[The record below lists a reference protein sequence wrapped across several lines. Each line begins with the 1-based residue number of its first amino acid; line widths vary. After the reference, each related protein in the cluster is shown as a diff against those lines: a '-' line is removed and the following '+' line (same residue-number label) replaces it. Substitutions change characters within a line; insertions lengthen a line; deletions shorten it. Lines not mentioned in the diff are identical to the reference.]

1 MSSLKP
7 IQIQGITDVGCV
19 RAGNED
25 CFLIQPVGRGP
36 SALNADHLY
45 ELGETEDL
53 FVAVSDGMGGAA
65 AGELASQTGLET
77 LSHYI
82 HDHAEQLSAAAPKE
96 VMDILEKG
104 IREANAAILEKARE
118 IRTRRG
124 MGATITALY
133 MKGDVIYLLQVGDS
147 RAYVLRDGKLV
158 RITRDQS
165 FVGHLVEMGT
175 ITEAQAMKHPQRS
188 VILQALGTQEVVKTD
203 LSYLELCKD
212 DMVLLCSDGLYSEFL
227 PEELS
232 KKVLPAAALPLS
244 DGVHAL
250 VEEAKEAGGKD
261 NITVIG
267 IKVHDNAPERAPGEE
282 PGYQPFP
289 FLDRDNP
296 LEKVQSLFQ

>member
-25 CFLIQPVGRGP
+25 CFLIQPLGRGVA
-36 SALNADHLY
+36 SLNADHLY
-45 ELGETEDL
+45 ELGESEAL

-77 LSHYI
+77 LGAYVQ
-82 HDHAEQLSAAAPKE
+82 DHSEALTVGEPRQI
-96 VMDILEKG
+96 MTILERG
-104 IREANAAILEKARE
+104 VREANAAILEKARE

-124 MGATITALY
+124 MGATITALFL
-133 MKGDVIYLLQVGDS
+133 KRDVIYLLQVGDS

-212 DMVLLCSDGLYSEFL
+212 DVILLCSDGLYSEFL
-227 PEELS
+227 PEDLEER
-232 KKVLPAAALPLS
+232 VLPAAKLPLS

-250 VEEAKEAGGKD
+250 VEEAKNAGGKD